1 MLKTMSRRPSLP
13 EASESLR
20 RRRRLLLLSN
30 SRNQGQ
36 GYLEHTQDQIRD
48 LLGERINTAL
58 FIPFASVIVSYDEFT
73 ANVREGFSKMRCQV
87 HSLHQAADPKRAI
100 AEAEAIVVGGGNTFQ
115 LLNTL
120 YEKDL
125 LGSIQERVGAG
136 VPYIGWS
143 AGANIACPT
152 IKSTND
158 MPIVEPTSLN
168 ALNLVP
174 FQINSHFIDFPLP
187 GEPAE
192 TRVDRLM
199 EFVAV
204 NPGVYVVGMRD
215 GTMLRVVGTSIKLEG
230 TGRACVFVKDKD
242 PTDYGPADSLQFL
255 LGDEDAELVLADG
268 TQYVPADAGQNP
280 RRPRKSA

>member
-1 MLKTMSRRPSLP
+1 MGNDATCLPALSVVGRKVLDTAFCKDRGVLSVRRTRVLAGTIRRGTSPPCDMLKTMSRRPSLP

-36 GYLEHTQDQIRD
+36 GYLEHSQDQIRD

-143 AGANIACPT
+143 
-152 IKSTND
+152 
-158 MPIVEPTSLN
+158 
-168 ALNLVP
+168 
-174 FQINSHFIDFPLP
+174 
-187 GEPAE
+187 
-192 TRVDRLM
+192 
-199 EFVAV
+199 
-204 NPGVYVVGMRD
+204 
-215 GTMLRVVGTSIKLEG
+215 
-230 TGRACVFVKDKD
+230 
-242 PTDYGPADSLQFL
+242 
-255 LGDEDAELVLADG
+255 
-268 TQYVPADAGQNP
+268 
-280 RRPRKSA
+280 